1 MEEKNLE
8 KELAKI
14 KEELEELKKKLS
26 ETQSQSLLKTAKGI
40 SQELVDKIANLASDI
55 GKSAIEIADL
65 SFQVLK
71 GAVQGALEGAK
82 EAIKTR
88 EQKEKEKEKEEKKEE
103 K

>member
-26 ETQSQSLLKTAKGI
+26 ETQSQSPLKAAKGI
-40 SQELVDKIANLASDI
+40 SQELVGKIANLASDI
-55 GKSAIEIADL
+55 GRSAMEIADL

-71 GAVQGALEGAK
+71 GAVHGALEGAK

-88 EQKEKEKEKEEKKEE
+88 EQKESEEKKGE